1 MRSTTNVVLLRSLL
15 QQRKCN
21 DGLSFEQKTLVLD
34 IITAADG
41 LQHTLRVL
49 KGLYNEVEKELNRL
63 EAVFGEENAQLR
75 QLLRLLRM

>member
-1 MRSTTNVVLLRSLL
+1 M
-15 QQRKCN
+15 
-21 DGLSFEQKTLVLD
+21 LVLD

-63 EAVFGEENAQLR
+63 EVAFGEDNAQLR
-75 QLLRLLRM
+75 KLLSLLCM